1 VKNLVQRKD
10 MREHGQ
16 EPRYSVQI
24 RPELDRLEVVGQFAV
39 SERDQVTEHGQVLL
53 DHSRVVLEKGE
64 LF

>member
-1 VKNLVQRKD
+1 

-16 EPRYSVQI
+16 EPRYGVQV
-24 RPELDRLEVVGQFAV
+24 RPELDRLEVVGQLAV
-39 SERDQVTEHGQVLL
+39 GERDQVTEHGQVLL